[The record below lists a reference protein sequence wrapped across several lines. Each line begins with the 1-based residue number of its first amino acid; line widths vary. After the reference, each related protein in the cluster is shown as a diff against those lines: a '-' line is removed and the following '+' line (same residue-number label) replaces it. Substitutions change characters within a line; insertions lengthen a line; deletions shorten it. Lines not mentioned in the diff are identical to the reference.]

1 MNLLFLITLIPILL
15 IAPSHVF
22 AISSNQTSSNET
34 TNNLLKAILNENKL
48 QIQLQQDNANVIATK
63 LDNLRVELQH
73 QQQPPFFNFPP
84 CPAANMSNCNPQPP
98 SSFPVPLPPGAV
110 AIPPS
115 QQHGPP
121 LAQIQSDIAKH
132 QQQLSLY
139 TQSITNLIN
148 QRLANNPTVAHA
160 IQVLKQLTAEGKINC
175 PAPFAN
181 PGHCF
186 LTPKNSGPIT
196 PPIG

>member
-63 LDNLRVELQH
+63 VDNLRVELQH

-132 QQQLSLY
+132 QQQGIQYAQAMTSLF
-139 TQSITNLIN
+139 N
-148 QRLANNPTVAHA
+148 QRLDNDTSTAHA
-160 IQVLKQLTAEGKINC
+160 IQVLKQMTAEGKINC

-186 LTPKNSGPIT
+186 LTPKPVGIA